1 MTIKILKNSQRKL
14 MKNIDMRYINKL
26 SFNLSNT
33 NGIAD
38 KMNQTLIY
46 NESKMLQNIYTKY
59 GTNLKPRDN
68 RKRKRLKKQSYKI
81 KLQMRTKLNKISKN

>member
-1 MTIKILKNSQRKL
+1 MTIKILKNNQRKL

-81 KLQMRTKLNKISKN
+81 NLQMRTKLNKISKN

>member
-1 MTIKILKNSQRKL
+1 
-14 MKNIDMRYINKL
+14 
-26 SFNLSNT
+26 
-33 NGIAD
+33 
-38 KMNQTLIY
+38 
-46 NESKMLQNIYTKY
+46 MLQNIYTKY

>member
-1 MTIKILKNSQRKL
+1 MTIKILKSSQRKL

-33 NGIAD
+33 NGITD

>member
-1 MTIKILKNSQRKL
+1 MTIKILKSSQRKL

>member
-68 RKRKRLKKQSYKI
+68 RKRKRLKIQSYKI